1 MLPVQFQHDGV
12 ETYGRT
18 SRIWRDYNAFK
29 WYDEATDTF
38 KEPPARDSFEKNC
51 ISCHAAGSR
60 ITGSDATTWSATL
73 VEDRFFNSG
82 DFDFDGDGVAEE
94 LNVGCESCHGPGSR
108 HWEVAGQG
116 RYIVSPSLLTPERE
130 AVICGQC
137 HSRPKGFFNTDSP
150 VNADGMMM
158 IAGTSRN
165 DYLRD
170 YAVSQNDGAASDFYT
185 DTDGHSKSHHQ
196 QYSDFIRS
204 GMYRNGSELMTCA
217 TCHDPHQRTAY
228 TRQLRND
235 PTSNVDSC
243 GSSSCHASQANNLP
257 AHLEAKGIPSGSLHD
272 QALCGDCHLT
282 KTAKTGAGKPGLL
295 INGVQYWM
303 NDITSHLFKVPD
315 KSFANP
321 PNSMPVPFTNECA
334 LCHTALTI
342 P

>member
-1 MLPVQFQHDGV
+1 
-12 ETYGRT
+12 
-18 SRIWRDYNAFK
+18 
-29 WYDEATDTF
+29 
-38 KEPPARDSFEKNC
+38 
-51 ISCHAAGSR
+51 
-60 ITGSDATTWSATL
+60 
-73 VEDRFFNSG
+73 
-82 DFDFDGDGVAEE
+82 
-94 LNVGCESCHGPGSR
+94 
-108 HWEVAGQG
+108 VAGQG

-204 GMYRNGSELMTCA
+204 GMYRNGSELMTCS

-228 TRQLRND
+228 TRQLLND

-243 GSSSCHASQANNLP
+243 GSSSCHASQATNLA
-257 AHLEAKGIPSGSLHD
+257 AHLTAQGIPSGSLHD

-282 KTAKTGAGKPGLL
+282 KTAKTGAGKPGML

-315 KSFANP
+315 RSFANP

-334 LCHTALTI
+334 LCHSALNVA